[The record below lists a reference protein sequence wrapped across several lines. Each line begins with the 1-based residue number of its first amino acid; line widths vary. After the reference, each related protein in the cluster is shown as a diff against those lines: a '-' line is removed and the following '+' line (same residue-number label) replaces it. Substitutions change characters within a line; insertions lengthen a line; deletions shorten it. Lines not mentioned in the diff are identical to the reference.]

1 MNIKHIV
8 FILTVILFSA
18 CSSEDSLDPNSI
30 FDGNETHIENEF
42 DVWIQAN
49 FVDVYNMVFNYRLVD
64 KETDMEYNLA
74 PADYTKSVALAKMTK
89 HLWMG
94 SYDELLDEHFMKTYC
109 PKVMQLVGSPAYNN
123 DGSVVLGTAEGGL
136 KVTLYNVNTIDVND
150 IVIETLNE
158 WYFKTMHHEFAHILH
173 QTKEFTPDYAMVTP
187 SNYQGASWL
196 NLSDK
201 EALDMGFV
209 SPYASDKIEEDFVE
223 VFSIYV
229 TNTEEVWDAM
239 VGGANDEGR
248 EFIEIKLGIVKA
260 YMIDSWGID
269 MDELRAIIQERSAE
283 IETWTVEDLTT
294 LN

>member
-18 CSSEDSLDPNSI
+18 CSSEDSLDPKSI

-49 FVDVYNMVFNYRLVD
+49 FLDVYNMMFNYRLVD
-64 KETDMEYNLA
+64 KETDMDYNLA
-74 PADYTKSVALAKMTK
+74 PADYTKAIALAKMTK

-109 PKVMQLVGSPAYNN
+109 PKIMQLVGSPAYND

-136 KVTLYNVNTIDVND
+136 KVTLYNVNTIDVNNV
-150 IVIETLNE
+150 VIETLNE

-173 QTKEFTPDYAMVTP
+173 QKKEFTTDYASVTP
-187 SNYQGASWL
+187 ADYQGASWV
-196 NLSDK
+196 NLSEK
-201 EALDMGFV
+201 EALDKGFV
-209 SPYASDKIEEDFVE
+209 SPYGSSEVQEDFVE
-223 VFSIYV
+223 FFAIYV
-229 TNTEEVWDAM
+229 TNTAEYWDAL
-239 VGGANDEGR
+239 VGAANDKGR
-248 EFIEIKLGIVKA
+248 GLIEIKLGIVKA
-260 YMIDSWGID
+260 YMVDSWGID